1 MTIPTLAQ
9 MLTPRGRCIFD
20 PSGIERIA
28 FDMLAMLFLL
38 YDLCLTPV
46 TIAWD
51 FPMSGWLLPLVIIHR
66 SSMHVLSAR

>member
-9 MLTPRGRCIFD
+9 MLTLPRGRCIFD

-38 YDLCLTPV
+38 YDLCLHTG
-46 TIAWD
+46 D
-51 FPMSGWLLPLVIIHR
+51 HRLGFPHERV
-66 SSMHVLSAR
+66 VVAARHHS